1 MGGSS
6 ASGPGASAAEDAD
19 VSILLVGL
27 NHRTAPVQVREQLAF
42 GRDAVGT
49 ALMLFRNRYPQAEA
63 LILSTC
69 NRVEMLVA
77 SDAEKPTAGDVV
89 SFIAQARDL
98 PVQSFRGHLYQLSGE
113 AAIRHVLRVAAGLDS
128 MVVGEYQ
135 IVSQLKAAYAAAS
148 EQGSTG
154 RVLNRLIHHAF
165 AASKRVRSETEIG
178 QRKVSVPSVAVE
190 VAKQVFS
197 DFSDKRC
204 LVVGAGEMAQL
215 VCEHL
220 REAKLRQFVVASRSV
235 LNAKAL
241 AEACGGVAVHYDQ
254 LDVELARADVVITAT
269 ACPKPFLSAQRVAA
283 AQKHRQGRPLLLIDL
298 AVPRNVEAEAGQ
310 LAQVY
315 VYDVDELGRIAAENR
330 KHRVG
335 QIEAC
340 ERILDQELEAFG
352 QWLSEAKAG
361 PMILQ
366 MFQDARDLRDME
378 LQRLFNQNPELEPY
392 RQQITALAE
401 RLMGKLL
408 HPCVSTVKRGAA
420 SEHASLLASFFHA
433 LSLKHRK

>member
-1 MGGSS
+1 MN
-6 ASGPGASAAEDAD
+6 
-19 VSILLVGL
+19 ILLVGL
-27 NHRTAPVQVREQLAF
+27 NHKTAPLELREQIAF
-42 GRDAVGT
+42 GREAVST
-49 ALMLFRNRYPQAEA
+49 ALMLFRNRHPHAES

-77 SDAEKPTAGDVV
+77 ADGEKPAVGDVV
-89 SFIAQARDL
+89 SFLAQARDL
-98 PVQSFRGHLYQLSGE
+98 PVQSFRGHLYELSGE

-135 IVSQLKAAYAAAS
+135 IVSQVKAAYAAAS

-178 QRKVSVPSVAVE
+178 RRKVSVPSVAVE
-190 VAKQVFS
+190 VAEQVFS

-220 REAKLRQFVVASRSV
+220 REAKLRQFVVASRSL
-235 LNAKAL
+235 LNARAL
-241 AEACGGVAVHYDQ
+241 AEVCGGEAVHFDQ
-254 LDVELARADVVITAT
+254 LEAELARADVVIAAT

-283 AQKHRQGRPLLLIDL
+283 AQKQRQGRPLFLIDL
-298 AVPRNVEAEAGQ
+298 AVPRNVEAAAAK
-310 LAQVY
+310 LSQVY
-315 VYDVDELGRIAAENR
+315 VYDVDELGRIAAQNQE
-330 KHRVG
+330 HRLS
-335 QIEAC
+335 QIELC
-340 ERILDQELEAFG
+340 EKILDEELEAFV

-361 PMILQ
+361 PTILQ
-366 MFQDARDLRDME
+366 MYQDARALRDME
-378 LQRLFNQNPELEPY
+378 LQRLFSQNPELEQY
-392 RQQITALAE
+392 RPQITGLAE

-408 HPCVSTVKRGAA
+408 HPCVSSVKRTAA
-420 SEHASLLASFFHA
+420 AGHPSVLASLLHA
-433 LSLKHRK
+433 LRLKHGKGE